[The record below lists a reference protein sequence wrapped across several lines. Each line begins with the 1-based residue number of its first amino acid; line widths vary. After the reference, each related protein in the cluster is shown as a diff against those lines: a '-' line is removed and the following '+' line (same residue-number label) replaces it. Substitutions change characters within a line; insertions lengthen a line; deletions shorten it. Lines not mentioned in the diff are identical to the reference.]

1 MNPLLLQLVQ
11 NRAQAGCKG
20 PRAAEWLA
28 SQGLGVPAAPNSYCS
43 ASDAKDAVLIARLGW
58 SEFFLEQGVPGET
71 VRRVAAAAAM
81 TLPAV
86 YPVLREDCAWVL
98 SGAGAE
104 AMLAEVCNVDFAALQ
119 LSAHPVIMT
128 LMVGVAVLIVPQDM
142 AGVRCYRIWCDPT
155 YGPSLGETL
164 QGVVEECGGIYGGV
178 TA

>member
-11 NRAQAGCKG
+11 NRALAGCKG

-28 SQGLGVPAAPNSYCS
+28 AQGLGVPPAPNTYTI
-43 ASDAKDAVLIARLGW
+43 ASDANDAVLIARLGW

-71 VRRVAAAAAM
+71 VRRAAATT
-81 TLPAV
+81 TLSGV

-98 SGAGAE
+98 SGTGAE
-104 AMLAEVCNVDFAALQ
+104 AMLAEVCNVNFAALQ

-128 LMVGVAVLIVPQDM
+128 LMIGVAVLIVPQDI
-142 AGVRCYRIWCDPT
+142 AGVRRYRIWCDPT

-164 QGVVEECGGIYGGV
+164 QGVVEECGGTYSGV